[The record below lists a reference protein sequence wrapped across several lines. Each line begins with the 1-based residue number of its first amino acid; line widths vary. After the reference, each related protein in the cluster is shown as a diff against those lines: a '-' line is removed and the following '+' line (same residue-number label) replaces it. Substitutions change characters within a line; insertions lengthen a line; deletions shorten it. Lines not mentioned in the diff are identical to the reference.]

1 MVFLLVCSGCPSS
14 IPQSR
19 WLKYSDL
26 FSHSSECWK
35 PIIKV
40 KGDLVSGESTL
51 PGLQMAIFSP
61 CPQMAFHLCTGT
73 PGVSYSSYKDIV
85 VVLILRTLTYSVTSS
100 CQTLHHP
107 MNCSMP
113 EFPVLYYL
121 IEFAQTQVHWV
132 SDAIQSSHPLLC
144 PSLAFNLSS
153 IRVFSNELAFLIR
166 WLKYRSFSFSISPS
180 NEYLQMISFR
190 LDWFVLLAVQGTLKS
205 LLHHHTQFKEINSL
219 VLSLLYGPLSHSCM
233 TTGKIIALNIWV
245 FISKGMSCFLICW
258 QGLS

>member
-1 MVFLLVCSGCPSS
+1 MLCPLLNTVNKIISFPKDSFLTIKCDNNSILSMVFLLVCSGCPSS

-19 WLKYSDL
+19 WLKHSDL

-132 SDAIQSSHPLLC
+132 SDAIQSSHPL
-144 PSLAFNLSS
+144 
-153 IRVFSNELAFLIR
+153 
-166 WLKYRSFSFSISPS
+166 SPAS
-180 NEYLQMISFR
+180 
-190 LDWFVLLAVQGTLKS
+190 
-205 LLHHHTQFKEINSL
+205 
-219 VLSLLYGPLSHSCM
+219 PP
-233 TTGKIIALNIWV
+233 ALN
-245 FISKGMSCFLICW
+245 LPQH
-258 QGLS
+258 QGLFQ

>member
-1 MVFLLVCSGCPSS
+1 MQKWTWQRWRAAPDLSRWHSAYFSGREHGLVGLCIKTDLTLNSENSAGAGHCDCNPWPLGCGQFSSVTQSRPTLCHPWTAACQASLSITNSRSLLKVMSIELVMPSNHFILCCSFLLPPLISAS
-14 IPQSR
+14 IWVFPN
-19 WLKYSDL
+19 
-26 FSHSSECWK
+26 
-35 PIIKV
+35 
-40 KGDLVSGESTL
+40 ES
-51 PGLQMAIFSP
+51 A
-61 CPQMAFHLCTGT
+61 
-73 PGVSYSSYKDIV
+73 
-85 VVLILRTLTYSVTSS
+85 
-100 CQTLHHP
+100 
-107 MNCSMP
+107 
-113 EFPVLYYL
+113 LY
-121 IEFAQTQVHWV
+121 
-132 SDAIQSSHPLLC
+132 
-144 PSLAFNLSS
+144 
-153 IRVFSNELAFLIR
+153 IR